1 MNIKEL
7 GYKESKFTSGHRACA
22 GCGFPQIVRTLLNST
37 DKKVVVANA
46 TSCLE
51 VVSTIYPFSSWKV
64 PYIHS
69 AFGNASST
77 ISGIEAAYNVLKKK
91 GIVKEDFK
99 FLAIMGDGG
108 CSDIGLQALS
118 GALERGHDCVFVQ
131 YDNEA
136 YQNCLTLDSL
146 ILTENGLKLITEIKK
161 DEKIYCFD
169 QKSHK
174 LILKKC
180 MGIFDKALNNKLK
193 NIEYIGAREWT

>member
-7 GYKESKFTSGHRACA
+7 GCKESKFTSGHRACA

-37 DKKVVVANA
+37 DKKVIVANA

-91 GIVKEDFK
+91 GKCILTTHMAQVIHGEPHDYFRFTEYGLKELFKNFSYIEVKPNGGAL
-99 FLAIMGDGG
+99 LAIFQFFIFG
-108 CSDIGLQALS
+108 I
-118 GALERGHDCVFVQ
+118 E
-131 YDNEA
+131 
-136 YQNCLTLDSL
+136 
-146 ILTENGLKLITEIKK
+146 
-161 DEKIYCFD
+161 EKIPIIS
-169 QKSHK
+169 KP
-174 LILKKC
+174 
-180 MGIFDKALNNKLK
+180 
-193 NIEYIGAREWT
+193 